1 MELPNFDAKI
11 LLFSYMAKQKAKF
24 YVVWQGREAGIYD
37 SWAACEAQ
45 VKGIAAKYKGFA
57 TLAEAQ
63 QALAAN
69 PEDYITR
76 KSTPLQSSRHLAAS
90 NTTSAQPTL
99 PLQSSPILPALAVD
113 AACSGNPG
121 LMEFRGVIADI
132 GTQVFHRGPY
142 VDGTNNIG
150 EFLAIVLGLAYLKIN
165 NLPWALYSDSKTA
178 ISWVRQKQCKTK
190 LEWNAKNQD
199 LLLAVRAA
207 EKWLHENT
215 WTTPIY
221 KWDTEHWG
229 EIPAD
234 FGRK

>member
-1 MELPNFDAKI
+1 
-11 LLFSYMAKQKAKF
+11 MAKQKAKF
-24 YVVWQGREAGIYD
+24 YVVWQGREPGIYG

-45 VKGIAAKYKGFA
+45 VKGVAAKYKGFA
-57 TLAEAQ
+57 TRAEAE
-63 QALAAN
+63 AAFTSN
-69 PEDYITR
+69 PEDYI
-76 KSTPLQSSRHLAAS
+76 SASCSSPCERPIATQVAS
-90 NTTSAQPTL
+90 NSHS
-99 PLQSSPILPALAVD
+99 PLGGVGGGLHLPALAVD

-121 LMEFRGVIADI
+121 LMEFRGVIADT

-150 EFLAIVLGLAYLKIN
+150 EFLALVLGLAYLKKEK
-165 NLPWALYSDSKTA
+165 LDWALYSDSKTA
-178 ISWVRQKQCKTK
+178 ISWVRQRQCKTK
-190 LEWNAKNQD
+190 IEWNTKNQD

-221 KWDTEHWG
+221 KWETEIWG

>member
-1 MELPNFDAKI
+1 
-11 LLFSYMAKQKAKF
+11 MAKQKAKF
-24 YVVWQGREAGIYD
+24 YVVWQGRESGIYD

-45 VKGIAAKYKGFA
+45 VKGVAAKYKGFA
-57 TLAEAQ
+57 TRAEAEA
-63 QALAAN
+63 ALAAN

-76 KSTPLQSSRHLAAS
+76 KSTAEGNLLSTAKRSIGTLSADLQRSDL
-90 NTTSAQPTL
+90 
-99 PLQSSPILPALAVD
+99 SPILPALAVD

-121 LMEFRGVIADI
+121 LMEYRGVIVDT

-142 VDGTNNIG
+142 DAGTNNIG
-150 EFLAIVLGLAYLKIN
+150 EFLAIVLGLAYLKVN

-190 LEWNAKNQD
+190 IEWNAKNRK
-199 LLLAVRAA
+199 LLEDVRIA

>member
-1 MELPNFDAKI
+1 
-11 LLFSYMAKQKAKF
+11 MAKQKAKF

-45 VKGIAAKYKGFA
+45 VKGVAAKYKGFA
-57 TLAEAQ
+57 TREEAEKAF
-63 QALAAN
+63 AGT
-69 PEDYITR
+69 PEDYIITSHSSHCER
-76 KSTPLQSSRHLAAS
+76 PIGTQCRPLTYSEAS
-90 NTTSAQPTL
+90 
-99 PLQSSPILPALAVD
+99 SSPILPALAVD

-121 LMEFRGVIADI
+121 LMEFRGVIADT

-150 EFLAIVLGLAYLKIN
+150 EFLALVLGLAYLKKEK
-165 NLPWALYSDSKTA
+165 LDWALYSDSKTA

-190 LEWNAKNQD
+190 LEWSVKNQD

>member
-1 MELPNFDAKI
+1 
-11 LLFSYMAKQKAKF
+11 MAKSKVNF
-24 YVVWQGREAGIYD
+24 YVVWQGREPGIYD
-37 SWAACEAQ
+37 SWSACEAQ
-45 VKGIAAKYKGFA
+45 VKGVAAKYKGFA

-63 QALAAN
+63 QAFAAT

-76 KSTPLQSSRHLAAS
+76 KPAGEADLVSKSDLQAK
-90 NTTSAQPTL
+90 
-99 PLQSSPILPALAVD
+99 PILLPALAVD

-121 LMEFRGVIADI
+121 TMEFRGVIADT

-142 VDGTNNIG
+142 VEGTNNIG
-150 EFLAIVLGLAYLKIN
+150 EFLAIVLGLAYLKLH

-178 ISWVRQKQCKTK
+178 ISWVRQRQCKTK
-190 LEWNAKNQD
+190 IEWNTRNQD
-199 LLLAVRAA
+199 LFLAVRAA

>member
-1 MELPNFDAKI
+1 MGLQNSAAKVVI
-11 LLFSYMAKQKAKF
+11 FSHMAKQKAKF
-24 YVVWQGREAGIYD
+24 YVVWQGRESGIYD
-37 SWAACEAQ
+37 SWSSCEAQ
-45 VKGIAAKYKGFA
+45 VKGVSAKYKGFSSRA
-57 TLAEAQ
+57 EAEKALAEGYEKH
-63 QALAAN
+63 L
-69 PEDYITR
+69 
-76 KSTPLQSSRHLAAS
+76 STPSRSLTSSLQTSIAS
-90 NTTSAQPTL
+90 LTPEEMCQHGVH
-99 PLQSSPILPALAVD
+99 LPALAVD

-121 LMEFRGVIADI
+121 LMEFRGVIADT

-150 EFLAIVLGLAYLKIN
+150 EFLAIVLGLAYLKQQH
-165 NLPWALYSDSKTA
+165 LPWALYSDSKTA
-178 ISWVRQKQCKTK
+178 ISWVQQKQCKTK
-190 LEWNAKNQD
+190 IDWNTKNQD
-199 LLLAVRAA
+199 LLIAVRAA

>member
-1 MELPNFDAKI
+1 
-11 LLFSYMAKQKAKF
+11 MAKQKAKF
-24 YVVWQGREAGIYD
+24 YVVWQGRESGIYD

-45 VKGIAAKYKGFA
+45 VKGVAAKYKGFA
-57 TLAEAQ
+57 TREEAER
-63 QALAAN
+63 ALDDGYEKHISFTPRTSSATVQPA
-69 PEDYITR
+69 
-76 KSTPLQSSRHLAAS
+76 TPLSLEDMLKHGVK
-90 NTTSAQPTL
+90 
-99 PLQSSPILPALAVD
+99 LPALAVD

-121 LMEFRGVIADI
+121 KMEFRGVIADTS
-132 GTQVFHRGPY
+132 TQVFHRGPY
-142 VDGTNNIG
+142 IGGTNNIG
-150 EFLAIVLGLAYLKIN
+150 EFLAIVLGLAYLKQK

-178 ISWVRQKQCKTK
+178 IAWVRQKQCKTK
-190 LEWNAKNQD
+190 IEWTAKNQD

>member
-1 MELPNFDAKI
+1 
-11 LLFSYMAKQKAKF
+11 MAKSKSNF

-45 VKGIAAKYKGFA
+45 VKGVAAKYKGFA
-57 TLAEAQ
+57 TRVEAEA
-63 QALAAN
+63 ALAAN
-69 PEDYITR
+69 PEEYINR
-76 KSTPLQSSRHLAAS
+76 KPKPLLGSHHFAAS
-90 NTTSAQPTL
+90 DTTSAQPTL
-99 PLQSSPILPALAVD
+99 LLHGSPILPALAVD

-121 LMEFRGVIADI
+121 LMEFRGVIADM

-150 EFLAIVLGLAYLKIN
+150 EFLAIVLGLAYLKKEK
-165 NLPWALYSDSKTA
+165 LDWALYSDSKTA
-178 ISWVRQKQCKTK
+178 ISWVRQKKCKTK
-190 LEWNAKNQD
+190 LEWSQKNQD

-207 EKWLHENT
+207 EKWLHENN
-215 WTTPIY
+215 WTTSIY

>member
-1 MELPNFDAKI
+1 
-11 LLFSYMAKQKAKF
+11 MAKSKANF
-24 YVVWQGREAGIYD
+24 YVVWQGREPGIYD
-37 SWAACEAQ
+37 SWSACEAQ
-45 VKGIAAKYKGFA
+45 VKGVAAKYKGFA

-63 QALAAN
+63 QAFAAT

-76 KSTPLQSSRHLAAS
+76 KPAGEADLVSKSDLQAKSIL
-90 NTTSAQPTL
+90 
-99 PLQSSPILPALAVD
+99 LPALAVD

-121 LMEFRGVIADI
+121 TMEFRGVIADT

-142 VDGTNNIG
+142 VEGTNNIG
-150 EFLAIVLGLAYLKIN
+150 EFLAIVLGLAYLKLH

-178 ISWVRQKQCKTK
+178 ISWVRQRQCKTK
-190 LEWNAKNQD
+190 IEWNTRNQD
-199 LLLAVRAA
+199 LFLAVRAA

>member
-1 MELPNFDAKI
+1 
-11 LLFSYMAKQKAKF
+11 MAKQKAKF
-24 YVVWQGREAGIYD
+24 YVVWQGRESGIFD

-45 VKGIAAKYKGFA
+45 VKGVAAKYRGFA
-57 TLAEAQ
+57 TREEAEK
-63 QALAAN
+63 ALADGYEKHISFTPRTTSSATV
-69 PEDYITR
+69 PP
-76 KSTPLQSSRHLAAS
+76 TPLSLEDMLKHGVK
-90 NTTSAQPTL
+90 
-99 PLQSSPILPALAVD
+99 LPALAVD

-121 LMEFRGVIADI
+121 KMEFRGVIAD
-132 GTQVFHRGPY
+132 TSTLVFHRGPY
-142 VDGTNNIG
+142 IGGTNNIG
-150 EFLAIVLGLAYLKIN
+150 EFLAIVLGLAYLKQK

-178 ISWVRQKQCKTK
+178 IAWVRQKQCKTK
-190 LEWNAKNQD
+190 IEWTAKNQD

>member
-1 MELPNFDAKI
+1 
-11 LLFSYMAKQKAKF
+11 MAKSKANF

-37 SWAACEAQ
+37 SWDACEAQ
-45 VKGIAAKYKGFA
+45 VKGVAAKYKGFA
-57 TLAEAQ
+57 THAEAEK
-63 QALAAN
+63 AFAGD
-69 PEDYITR
+69 PEEYIVRTAR
-76 KSTPLQSSRHLAAS
+76 T
-90 NTTSAQPTL
+90 
-99 PLQSSPILPALAVD
+99 SSPISPSSVGASDGVILPALAVD

-121 LMEFRGVIADI
+121 LMEFRGVIADT
-132 GTQVFHRGPY
+132 GSQVFHRGPY

-150 EFLAIVLGLAYLKIN
+150 EFLAIVLGLAYLKKEK
-165 NLPWALYSDSKTA
+165 LDWALYSDSKTA
-178 ISWVRQKQCKTK
+178 ISWVKQKQCKTK
-190 LEWNAKNQD
+190 LEWSSKNQD

-215 WTTPIY
+215 WTTSIY

>member
-1 MELPNFDAKI
+1 
-11 LLFSYMAKQKAKF
+11 MAKSKANF
-24 YVVWQGREAGIYD
+24 YVVWQGREPGIYD
-37 SWAACEAQ
+37 SWSACEAQ
-45 VKGIAAKYKGFA
+45 VKGVAAKYKGFA

-63 QALAAN
+63 QAFAAT

-76 KSTPLQSSRHLAAS
+76 KPAGEADLVSKSELQAK
-90 NTTSAQPTL
+90 
-99 PLQSSPILPALAVD
+99 PILLPALAVD

-121 LMEFRGVIADI
+121 TMEFRGVIADT

-142 VDGTNNIG
+142 VEGTNNIG
-150 EFLAIVLGLAYLKIN
+150 EFLAIVLGLAYLKLH

-178 ISWVRQKQCKTK
+178 ISWVRQRQCKTK
-190 LEWNAKNQD
+190 IEWNTRNQD
-199 LLLAVRAA
+199 LFLAVRAA

>member
-1 MELPNFDAKI
+1 
-11 LLFSYMAKQKAKF
+11 MAKQRAKF
-24 YVVWQGREAGIYD
+24 YVVWQGREAGIYE

-45 VKGIAAKYKGFA
+45 VKGVAAKYKGFA
-57 TLAEAQ
+57 TRTEAEKAYSEGFEKHISFDRPVKNEQ
-63 QALAAN
+63 
-69 PEDYITR
+69 
-76 KSTPLQSSRHLAAS
+76 AAS
-90 NTTSAQPTL
+90 IVRRII
-99 PLQSSPILPALAVD
+99 SPEEMMRQGVKLPALAVD

-121 LMEFRGVIADI
+121 LMEFRGVIADTA
-132 GTQVFHRGPY
+132 TQVFHRGPY

-150 EFLAIVLGLAYLKIN
+150 EFLAIVLGLAYLKKEK
-165 NLPWALYSDSKTA
+165 LDWALYSDSKTA

-190 LEWNAKNQD
+190 LEWSVKNQD
-199 LLLAVRAA
+199 LLLSVRAA

-221 KWDTEHWG
+221 KWETEQWG

>member
-1 MELPNFDAKI
+1 
-11 LLFSYMAKQKAKF
+11 MAKANF
-24 YVVWQGREAGIYD
+24 YVVWQGRETGVFE
-37 SWAACEAQ
+37 SWAACEEQ
-45 VKGIAAKYKGFA
+45 VKGVAAQYKGFA
-57 TLAEAQ
+57 TREEAEKALAEGAEKHIKPRTAAKKQEGNAISVKDLSPEEMQ
-63 QALAAN
+63 Q
-69 PEDYITR
+69 
-76 KSTPLQSSRHLAAS
+76 HGV
-90 NTTSAQPTL
+90 
-99 PLQSSPILPALAVD
+99 ILPALAVD

-121 LMEFRGVIADI
+121 KMEFRGVIADT
-132 GTQVFHRGPY
+132 GTEVFHRGPY
-142 VDGTNNIG
+142 EAGTNNIG
-150 EFLAIVLGLAYLKIN
+150 EFLAIVLGLAYLKVN

-190 LEWNAKNQD
+190 IEWNAKNRK
-199 LLLAVRAA
+199 LLEDVRIA

>member
-1 MELPNFDAKI
+1 
-11 LLFSYMAKQKAKF
+11 MAKQKAKF

-45 VKGIAAKYKGFA
+45 VKGVAAKYKGFA
-57 TLAEAQ
+57 TRTEAEKAFTEGFEKYISFDLSVENEQTASIVRGTNSPEEMLQ
-63 QALAAN
+63 QGV
-69 PEDYITR
+69 
-76 KSTPLQSSRHLAAS
+76 K
-90 NTTSAQPTL
+90 
-99 PLQSSPILPALAVD
+99 LPALAVD

-121 LMEFRGVIADI
+121 MMEFRGVIADT

-150 EFLAIVLGLAYLKIN
+150 EFLALVLGLAYLKREKLN
-165 NLPWALYSDSKTA
+165 WALYSDSKTA

-190 LEWNAKNQD
+190 LEWSNKNQD
-199 LLLAVRAA
+199 LLFAVRAA

-215 WTTPIY
+215 WTTAIY
-221 KWDTEHWG
+221 KWETEQWG

>member
-1 MELPNFDAKI
+1 
-11 LLFSYMAKQKAKF
+11 MAKLKAKF
-24 YVVWQGREAGIYD
+24 YVVWKGRESGIYD
-37 SWAACEAQ
+37 SWSACEEQ
-45 VKGIAAKYKGFA
+45 VKGVAAQYKGFA

-63 QALAAN
+63 KALSDG
-69 PEDYITR
+69 PDQYI
-76 KSTPLQSSRHLAAS
+76 SRQTAS
-90 NTTSAQPTL
+90 NKSCATCVSIKDL
-99 PLQSSPILPALAVD
+99 SPEEMRQHGVILPALAVD

-121 LMEFRGVIADI
+121 KMEFQGVIADT

-142 VDGTNNIG
+142 IGGTNNIG
-150 EFLAIVLGLAYLKIN
+150 EFLAIVLGLAYLKKH

-178 ISWVRQKQCKTK
+178 ISWIKQKKCKTK
-190 LEWNAKNQD
+190 LEWTNQNQD

-207 EKWLHENT
+207 EKWLIDNT
-215 WTTPIY
+215 WTTAIY

>member
-1 MELPNFDAKI
+1 
-11 LLFSYMAKQKAKF
+11 MAKQKAKF
-24 YVVWQGREAGIYD
+24 YVVWQGRESGIYD

-45 VKGIAAKYKGFA
+45 VKGVAAKYKGFA
-57 TLAEAQ
+57 TRQEAERALAEGYEKHISFTPRTSSATVQ
-63 QALAAN
+63 
-69 PEDYITR
+69 PT
-76 KSTPLQSSRHLAAS
+76 TPLSLDDMLKHGVK
-90 NTTSAQPTL
+90 
-99 PLQSSPILPALAVD
+99 LPALAVD

-121 LMEFRGVIADI
+121 KMEFRGVIADTS
-132 GTQVFHRGPY
+132 TQVFHRGPY
-142 VDGTNNIG
+142 IGGTNNIG
-150 EFLAIVLGLAYLKIN
+150 EFLAIVLGLAYLKQK

-178 ISWVRQKQCKTK
+178 IAWVRQKQCKTK
-190 LEWNAKNQD
+190 IEWTAKNQD